1 MTELE
6 KRVLSYVDEKEVTE
20 FLQDMI
26 RCNSCYPPGDTRSV
40 AEVCRA
46 KLEAEGIS
54 VELAYPPADLPGEL
68 DDHVDNARIPSVLAV
83 LPGGPGKRMV
93 WNAHIDTVP
102 VEDVHNWRHDPFSGE
117 IETDGGVDYV
127 YGRGTGDDKGS
138 VASQVMAMIV
148 LKRAGV
154 KLKGTLLVNPVA
166 DEEGHGKRGTA
177 WLLES
182 GRYGRPDIVIVG
194 EQTNDEVAIAE
205 RAYTFSRI
213 IVKGKACHGAMPWN
227 GNNAIVKAARN
238 VNLIN
243 TELEPKLEARTHPYL
258 PHSTVN
264 ISKIH
269 GGVKE
274 NVVPELAEITFDR
287 RVIPGETLMG
297 AVAEIEELIK
307 RLQAEDPFDYEFKF
321 DYMSGVPTNTSPDD
335 PLVVSMLSTIE
346 DLTGRPAKPTGYKQ
360 GSDARYF
367 APLGIPIAIYGPSDP
382 AVGHSPNERVSV
394 EQLVEAVR
402 VYALTAIRV
411 LGTEED

>member
-1 MTELE
+1 MTAVERKVLE
-6 KRVLSYVDEKEVTE
+6 QICEEEVTS

-40 AEVCRA
+40 AEVCRG
-46 KLEAEGIS
+46 KLAAEGID
-54 VELAYPPADLPGEL
+54 VELVYPPDDLSGEL
-68 DDHVDNARIPSVLAV
+68 DDHVINANIPSVLATMT
-83 LPGGPGKRMV
+83 GGPGKCMV

-102 VEDVHNWRHDPFSGE
+102 VEDVHNWRHDPFSGI
-117 IETDGGVDYV
+117 IETEDGVDYV
-127 YGRGTGDDKGS
+127 YGRGTGDDKGA
-138 VASQVMAMIV
+138 VASQVMAMIA

-154 KLKGTLLVNPVA
+154 KLNGTLIVNPVA

-177 WLLES
+177 WLLET
-182 GRYGRPDIVIVG
+182 GYYGRPDIVIVG

-227 GNNAIVKAARN
+227 GNNAIVKAARIID
-238 VNLIN
+238 LIN
-243 TELEPKLEARTHPYL
+243 TELEPKLETRTHPYL
-258 PHSTVN
+258 PHSTMNV
-264 ISKIH
+264 SKIH

-274 NVVPELAEITFDR
+274 NVVPELVEITFDR

-297 AVAEIEELIK
+297 AMEEIEELIK
-307 RLQAEDPFDYEFKF
+307 RLQSEDPFEYEMRY
-321 DYMSGVPTNTSPDD
+321 DYMSGMPTDTAPDD
-335 PLVVSMLSTIE
+335 PLIVAMLGTIKE
-346 DLTGRPAKPTGYKQ
+346 LTGKDARPTGYKQ

-367 APLGIPIAIYGPSDP
+367 APLNIPVAIYGPSDP

-394 EQLVEAVR
+394 EQLVEATK

-411 LGTEED
+411 LGTEE